1 MSAKICEL
9 RLICE
14 DSVPLPVE
22 KTFEAFVVKFGGEL
36 VSKLISNEN
45 PPKNADYLFRTPL
58 VIAEL
63 KVVERDAFTPQDKE
77 KLDKLVNGWIQ
88 RGLIGRI
95 FGTQQIELRK
105 LPPACQRDWLG
116 LHMAP
121 WKRKLED
128 ANKQIKTTK
137 SLLNLP
143 NACGILF
150 LVDDANLSFAP
161 EDGMGFIARTLRS
174 RKPDGSQIY
183 SHLDRIVYFS
193 VNPRAVTKDGVGLNF
208 WMPAYRHVDEK
219 PISEFLENFR
229 LGWVQYHA
237 SLLSMPAAQ
246 MSPSDP
252 EFKGI
257 WANDLHGL
265 KIRS

>member
-1 MSAKICEL
+1 MPIL
-9 RLICE
+9 
-14 DSVPLPVE
+14 VE
-22 KTFEAFVVKFGGEL
+22 KAFEAFVIKYGGEL

-77 KLDKLVNGWIQ
+77 KLDRLVNGWIKQ
-88 RGLIGRI
+88 RLIGPI
-95 FGTQQIELRK
+95 FGTAQIELRK
-105 LPPACQRDWLG
+105 LPPPCQRDWLG

-128 ANKQIKTTK
+128 ANKQIKKTK

-143 NACGILF
+143 DACGILF
-150 LVDDANLSFAP
+150 LVDDSARSFAP
-161 EDGMGFIARTLRS
+161 EDVMGFIARTLQS
-174 RKPDGSQIY
+174 RKSDGSQIY

-208 WMPAYRHVDEK
+208 WMPAYRHADERV
-219 PISEFLENFR
+219 ISEFLENFR
-229 LGWVQYHA
+229 RGWVQFHA
-237 SLLSMPAAQ
+237 DLLGTKAVQ
-246 MSPSDP
+246 MSQDDP
-252 EFKGI
+252 KFNGT
-257 WANDLHGL
+257 WANGLHGL
-265 KIRS
+265 RIRT